1 MNKEIFEGLS
11 IDELQ
16 TALGVMDF
24 CEEEHFDEELTE
36 DMIDYSLHS
45 DSEEWS
51 DGKKY
56 SSMSEFW
63 KEFNAEGDG
72 V

>member
-16 TALGVMDF
+16 TALEVIDF
-24 CEEEHFDEELTE
+24 CEGEHLSEELTE

-45 DSEEWS
+45 DSDEWS
-51 DGKKY
+51 GGKRY

-63 KEFNAEGDG
+63 REFNDEGDEA
-72 V
+72 